1 MSLLAPAGSQSNTLT
16 DAIGDAVRAAIPG
29 AVVEVAG
36 AGGHFAIR
44 VTSDAFRGLTRLA
57 KQRLVMAA
65 IAPFMR
71 GDAAPVH
78 AIDRLET
85 LLPGN
90 A

>member
-1 MSLLAPAGSQSNTLT
+1 MSLLAPAGAQPHTLT
-16 DAIGDAVRAAIPG
+16 DAIGDAIREAIPG
-29 AVVEVAG
+29 AEVEVAG

-44 VTSDAFRGLTRLA
+44 VTSEAFRGLGLLA

-65 IAPFMR
+65 LTPFMR

-85 LLPGN
+85 LLPGD